1 MTENIE
7 VEKILQEKQIQMEN
21 RYALS
26 EAQIDPEEEMSNREL
41 ENCEAW

>member
-26 EAQIDPEEEMSNREL
+26 EAQIDPEEMSNREL